1 MPPKIPGKKTFSVN
15 VPDEL
20 YDSLKRWAEQKE
32 WSVSKAAWKL
42 IEIGLTT
49 ENQTE
54 DKTPKRT
61 KSK

>member
-20 YDSLKRWAEQKE
+20 YESIKRWAESKE

-42 IEIGLTT
+42 MEVGLKVET
-49 ENQTE
+49 
-54 DKTPKRT
+54 K
-61 KSK
+61 KSKSETKL